1 VIEDEPQTRDIFL
14 ECLEAEGFDTI
25 CAENGREGVQ
35 RAQQQLPDLVI
46 CDVMMPEMDGFY
58 HTPPRPCDSDYSL
71 HFITAAS
78 KAELR
83 QGMELGA
90 DDYLIK
96 PLRQRNYWGRSQ
108 LGWKTG
114 SPGSGSRHSPRV
126 SESPVV
132 DTAKPAA
139 PKSIFPS
146 SPT

>member
-1 VIEDEPQTRDIFL
+1 VLIFPTDKTKHQRRQKILVIEDEPQTRDIFL

-46 CDVMMPEMDGFY
+46 CDVMMPEMDGFA
-58 HTPPRPCDSDYSL
+58 SL
-71 HFITAAS
+71 PHRQDPVTAIIPFIFITAAS

-83 QGMELGA
+83 QGDLGA

-96 PLRQRNYWGRSQ
+96 PSTAEELLGRSQ

-114 SPGSGSRHSPRV
+114 SP
-126 SESPVV
+126 
-132 DTAKPAA
+132 
-139 PKSIFPS
+139 
-146 SPT
+146 